1 MKRMKKFS
9 ALLLFA
15 IVSHA
20 SQLTLSTA
28 DERWVERTLRG
39 MTLDQKIGQLLIPA
53 TTSVFRSDAHEEF
66 EKIRKDIV
74 DYHVGGY
81 HVFPGDPAAVAVNV
95 NRLQSLAKVPLL
107 ITADLEGGAG
117 YVMPGATRL
126 PLAMMIGATD
136 DPEMAR
142 LAGAITAKEGRAMG
156 IHVNFYPV
164 VDVNNNPQNP
174 VISIRSFGEDVG
186 LVSRMATA
194 YIEGAQSS
202 GQIATA
208 KHFPGH
214 GDVTQDSHLVL
225 PSLDLDRARLD
236 AVELPPFRAAIESGV
251 GAVMTAHI
259 ALPKLE
265 TTPSLPATLSRSI
278 MTGILRD
285 DLRFRGLLFTD
296 AMTMKGV
303 TDHYS
308 NADATLRAFEA
319 GADIILFPPKTD
331 ESFNALKAAV
341 GSGRITRE
349 RLDESVRRILRAK
362 AAAGL
367 RNYRHADLIALF
379 QIAGS
384 REHRDAAERIAERAV
399 TLVRDQ
405 KKILPLRPSKD
416 LRLVHINLLDR
427 RGGWREGAVGRIA
440 SSELAKRFPAGVT
453 VQVDDQTSSAEIDL
467 IRKTIS
473 LADAVVLTGFTKSG
487 PFRGSIE
494 MAVQQK
500 SMLEELSRLDKPVVI
515 AMLGSPYALLAVPA
529 MPSYILGYDIQPS
542 AEMAVVKAITG
553 EIPFRG
559 KLPVSLGNL
568 HPVGHGLTV
577 AISAGE
583 TAAVTQPR
591 AGS

>member
-1 MKRMKKFS
+1 MKKAIFS
-9 ALLLFA
+9 LLLCVSTAFA
-15 IVSHA
+15 APIR
-20 SQLTLSTA
+20 LTSA

-39 MTLDQKIGQLLIPA
+39 MSLDQKVGQLLIPA
-53 TTSVFRSDAHEEF
+53 ATSAFRSESSEEF

-81 HVFPGDPAAVAVNV
+81 HAFGGDPIAVASNM
-95 NRLQSLAKVPLL
+95 NRLQSLAKIPLL
-107 ITADLEGGAG
+107 VTADLEGGVG
-117 YVMPGATRL
+117 YVMPGATRF
-126 PLAMMIGATD
+126 PLAMTIGATH

-194 YIEGAQSS
+194 YIDGAQEN

-236 AVELPPFRAAIESGV
+236 AIELPPFRAAIESGV

-259 ALPKLE
+259 ALPKVE
-265 TTPSLPATLSRSI
+265 TTASLPATLSRSI
-278 MTGILRD
+278 MTGILRE
-285 DLRFRGLLFTD
+285 DLQFRGLLFTD

-319 GADIILFPPKTD
+319 GADIILFPPKTED
-331 ESFNALKAAV
+331 SFHALRDAV
-341 GSGRITRE
+341 ESGRITRE
-349 RLDESVRRILRAK
+349 RLDESVRRVLRAK

-367 RNYRHADLIALF
+367 RNYRHADLLELYRV
-379 QIAGS
+379 AGS
-384 REHRDAAERIAERAV
+384 REHRDAAQQIAERAV

-405 KKILPLRPSKD
+405 KKVLPLRPSAD
-416 LRLVHINLLDR
+416 LRVVHVNLLDR

-440 SSELAKRFPAGVT
+440 TAELAKRFPKGVS
-453 VQVDDQTSSAEIDL
+453 VQLDDQTTSSEIDL

-473 LADAVVLTGFTKSG
+473 LADAVIVTGFTKSG

-494 MAVQQK
+494 MPAQQK
-500 SMLEELSRLDKPVVI
+500 SMLEELSKIEKPVVI
-515 AMLGSPYALLAVPA
+515 AMLGSPYPLLAVPS

-559 KLPVSLGNL
+559 KLPVSLGDL
-568 HPVGHGLTV
+568 HPVGHGM
-577 AISAGE
+577 
-583 TAAVTQPR
+583 
-591 AGS
+591 